1 MSAGGRND
9 GRLLTATSVPATA
22 PVPPAEGWP
31 TVRAL
36 ARAEARRYAR
46 HPLFVLPCLVLLV
59 VMVIDVA
66 RQNGGG
72 TDPMVATMTTA
83 FLLGVFGF
91 VVAHR
96 LTTSMLRSRELAG
109 TVPVGRQQ
117 RTLAL
122 CLACL
127 VPATAG
133 TVAAVYMVVVG
144 ALWPPDGDPSSL
156 PVAWFGDYPAL
167 EVLAVLLAMGPLA
180 TLGGPLLGV
189 AVARWAPFRGS
200 ALLGVVVLVVWTAFP
215 ASDDRG
221 GAARLAAAW
230 PVLFDEHVGAH
241 EKIVSTTMVGSID
254 PFWALGWVLCLCGLA
269 AVAALLRDPEH
280 RRALLAAGAGLA
292 VGAAACFVLAV
303 A

>member
-1 MSAGGRND
+1 MSPGGLNE
-9 GRLLTATSVPATA
+9 GQLLTATSAPAAA
-22 PVPPAEGWP
+22 PVPPAESRA
-31 TVRAL
+31 TLRAL
-36 ARAEARRYAR
+36 AGAEASRYAR
-46 HPLFVLPCLVLLV
+46 HPLFVLPCLVLLA
-59 VMVIDVA
+59 VMAVA
-66 RQNGGG
+66 VAQHNGGG
-72 TDPMVATMTTA
+72 TDPMVATMSTA

-127 VPATAG
+127 VPAAAG
-133 TVAAVYMVVVG
+133 TVCAAFMVVTG
-144 ALWPPDGDPSSL
+144 AIWPPEGDPSTL
-156 PVAWFGDYPAL
+156 PVAWFGDYPTL
-167 EVLAVLLAMGPLA
+167 DVLAVLLAMGPLA

-200 ALLGVVVLVVWTAFP
+200 ALLGVVILVVWTAFP
-215 ASDDRG
+215 ASDARG
-221 GAARLAAAW
+221 GPGRLAAAW
-230 PVLFDEHVGAH
+230 PVLFDEKVGAH
-241 EKIVSTTMVGSID
+241 EKIISTILVPSIQ
-254 PFWALGWVLCLCGLA
+254 PVWALGWVLCLCGLA
-269 AVAALLRDPEH
+269 AVGALLRDPEH
-280 RRALLAAGAGLA
+280 RRALLATAGGLT